1 VDEKIKEELEIY
13 AIISLSK
20 EQRQSMSAMLR
31 KDPLLWNALNG
42 QGGLSE
48 SSSNGLIIGI
58 IHSDS
63 GPVVGAEVAIENGEK
78 NKITLITN
86 QYGHYEAELV
96 PDDYDIT
103 VSIDGVSSDPKTITL
118 EAGATEFYA
127 YNPDEIPG
135 EPDPPEEPEG

>member
-20 EQRQSMSAMLR
+20 EQRQGMSALLR

-48 SSSNGLIIGI
+48 SSQNGLIIGI
-58 IHSDS
+58 IHSDFAPIS
-63 GPVVGAEVAIENGEK
+63 GAEVAIENGEK
-78 NKITLITN
+78 SKITLITN
-86 QYGHYEAELV
+86 QYGHCQAELV

-103 VSIDGVSSDPKTITL
+103 VTIDGVSSDPKTITL
-118 EAGATEFYA
+118 EAGATELYG
-127 YNPDEIPG
+127 YNPD
-135 EPDPPEEPEG
+135 DPPEEPDPPTEP